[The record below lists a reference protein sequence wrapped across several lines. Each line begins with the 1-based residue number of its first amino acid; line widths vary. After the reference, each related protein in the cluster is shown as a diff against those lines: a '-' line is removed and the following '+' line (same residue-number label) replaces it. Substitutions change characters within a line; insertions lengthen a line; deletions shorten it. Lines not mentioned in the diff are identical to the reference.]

1 MASDAPLA
9 ADEPRFVADD
19 TAVPKDPFI
28 RRAIVPVALA
38 LLTVT
43 VVYALVYVTVVKAL
57 VYDHWW
63 YGEHDVSDIV
73 IYQDHAKVMLQGLL
87 PYRDFELE
95 YPPLAPALFALPG
108 HADDYAAY
116 THWFNAWMYVF
127 SLLTAVVTALVGVA
141 IWPRGRRAWLVA
153 VAAGLA
159 MAAVGTIVE
168 NRFDIV
174 VALCMVTALLFVCV
188 RRPLPAAVALGIGFA
203 LKLTPI
209 ILLPLV
215 LILARGP
222 KRKLAALAAFAVS
235 AAIPFI
241 PYIAMAPRGV
251 AHIFTYHM
259 DRPLQIESVLA
270 TPFLLGRVFH
280 RVGVEVVTAYGSQGI
295 AAPGTG
301 LAASV
306 STWLTIAALALVA
319 ALVWRRRRVLEQQPD
334 LIPVAAFAFILAA
347 VVFGKVLSPQYMV
360 WLVPFV
366 AVVVVRDQWLGGMGF
381 ATLLLTQINFP
392 VKYWNLVYLEPN
404 AIMWLAARN
413 ALLVATFAF
422 ALVRLWDPGGPSRR
436 ARRAGRRAARAD
448 DRGETP
454 DAGDVT
460 GADGGEAVTYGDRLW
475 HGSEPAFEDCGRPA
489 PGGSPAERPEA
500 TVSPNDRP
508 VRDLWG
514 P

>member
-1 MASDAPLA
+1 MADGVPLLLDEPPFA
-9 ADEPRFVADD
+9 ADGR
-19 TAVPKDPFI
+19 AVPKDPFV
-28 RRAIVPVALA
+28 RRAIVPVSLA
-38 LLTVT
+38 LLMVT
-43 VVYALVYVTVVKAL
+43 LVYALAYRPVVKTL

-63 YGEHDVSDIV
+63 YGEHDISDIV

-108 HADDYAAY
+108 HADDSSAYA
-116 THWFNAWMYVF
+116 HWFNDWMYVF

-153 VAAGLA
+153 LAAGLA

-188 RRPLPAAVALGIGFA
+188 RLPLPAAVALGIGFA

-215 LILARGP
+215 LIIARGP

-235 AAIPFI
+235 AAIPFV
-241 PYIAMAPRGV
+241 PYVAMAPGGV

-270 TPFLLGRVFH
+270 TPLLVGHALDRV
-280 RVGVEVVTAYGSQGI
+280 RVEIVTAFGSQGI
-295 AAPGTG
+295 AAPGATT
-301 LAASV
+301 LASAG
-306 STWLTIAALALVA
+306 TYLTVVALALVTV
-319 ALVWRRRRVLEQQPD
+319 LVWRRRDVLRAQPD
-334 LIPVAAFAFILAA
+334 LIPIAALAFVLAGM
-347 VVFGKVLSPQYMV
+347 VFGKVLSPQFMV

-392 VKYWNLVYLEPN
+392 VKYWKLVYLEPN

-422 ALVRLWDPGGPSRR
+422 ALVRLWNLGPP
-436 ARRAGRRAARAD
+436 ARRAARA
-448 DRGETP
+448 
-454 DAGDVT
+454 A
-460 GADGGEAVTYGDRLW
+460 
-475 HGSEPAFEDCGRPA
+475 EPA
-489 PGGSPAERPEA
+489 GSG
-500 TVSPNDRP
+500 TD
-508 VRDLWG
+508 
-514 P
+514 